1 MLEDMTREM
10 FTNVMQVNAL
20 PKSVGVSKCDFE
32 VFTYPSQSFPC
43 YQARVF
49 CDETNE

>member
-1 MLEDMTREM
+1 MALLT
-10 FTNVMQVNAL
+10 TLQVTIIQVDAADDKATSDIWRWST
-20 PKSVGVSKCDFE
+20 PPVAM
-32 VFTYPSQSFPC
+32 FPC